1 MPVPRNPPA
10 YREITIV
17 RRPKRGPS
25 MAVVADTVAPSAVP
39 SQIIAIEVGKSS
51 VKYCK
56 ERDNVN
62 KAKMRKGLRTYQRA
76 EKPSTET

>member
-10 YREITIV
+10 YLEITIV

-25 MAVVADTVAPSAVP
+25 VAVVADTVAPRAVP
-39 SQIIAIEVGKSS
+39 SQMIAIDVGKSS

-56 ERDNVN
+56 ERDCVN
-62 KAKMRKGLRTYQRA
+62 KAKMSKGSRTYQRS
-76 EKPSTET
+76 EESSTET